1 MLFSLQV
8 FFLRIYM
15 TIFKGV
21 TAILPVKWPKMFE
34 GSDSSLELC
43 RYMAAQGHSK
53 IFIVTDAMLNKLGLI
68 DKMKAELE
76 QLGLPYSVYDG
87 VEPDP
92 TVDQIEAGYQALAAD
107 GCDAILAVGGGSSID
122 AAKMIGARAKNNK
135 PVVKMA
141 GLFRV
146 FRGIL
151 PLYAV
156 PTTAGTGSEVTIAAV
171 VSDPQQQRKLPVM
184 DLKLM
189 PTAGALDGNLM
200 TGLPAPI
207 TSATGMDALTHAVE
221 AYISRNAMKKTDPHA
236 LEAVRLIMENLETA
250 VSDGGNLEA
259 RQNMARASHV
269 AGIAFT
275 QAGVGYVH
283 AIAHNFGALYHVP
296 HGLANAI
303 VMPYVLDY
311 SKTKCAARLADLAR
325 VSHTGPANGT
335 DEQLADA
342 FIARIRSMNEKFGV
356 PAKLD
361 KLRSEDIDRIAS
373 AALAEARF
381 TYAVPRYLDHQSCK
395 QLVSRM
401 LVA

>member
-15 TIFKGV
+15 TIFKAV

-34 GSDSSLELC
+34 GTDSSLELC
-43 RYMAAQGHSK
+43 RYMAQQGHKK
-53 IFIVTDAMLNKLGLI
+53 IFIVTDAVLNQLGLL
-68 DKMKAELE
+68 DKMKAELD
-76 QLGLPYSVYDG
+76 QLGLPYEVFDG

-92 TVDQIEAGYQALAAD
+92 TVAQIEAGYQALAKA
-107 GCDAILAVGGGSSID
+107 GCDAILTVGGGSSID

-146 FRGIL
+146 FWGIL

-171 VSDPQQQRKLPVM
+171 VSDPEQQRKLPVM

-189 PTAGALDGNLM
+189 PTAAALDGALM
-200 TGLPAPI
+200 TGLPPHI
-207 TSATGMDALTHAVE
+207 TAATGMDALTHAVE
-221 AYISRNAMKKTDPHA
+221 SYISRNAMKKTDPHA
-236 LEAVRLIMENLETA
+236 LEAVRLIMDNLETA
-250 VSDGGNLEA
+250 VADGSNLQA

-303 VMPYVLDY
+303 VMPHVLDY
-311 SKTKCAARLADLAR
+311 SKSHCAHRLADLAR
-325 VSHTGPANGT
+325 ASKTGPA
-335 DEQLADA
+335 DASDAQLADA
-342 FIARIRSMNEKFGV
+342 FITRIRAMNETFGI
-356 PAKLD
+356 PSQLD
-361 KLRSEDIDRIAS
+361 KLRAEDLDRIAS
-373 AALAEARF
+373 AALSEARF

-395 QLVSRM
+395 ALVGQM

>member
-8 FFLRIYM
+8 FFLRAYM
-15 TIFKGV
+15 IIFKAV
-21 TAILPVKWPKMFE
+21 TAILPVKWPTMFE

-43 RYMAAQGHSK
+43 RYMAQQGHKK
-53 IFIVTDAMLNKLGLI
+53 IFIVTDAVLNKLGLL
-68 DKMKAELE
+68 DKMKAELD
-76 QLGLPYSVYDG
+76 QLGLPYVVYDG

-92 TVDQIEAGYQALAAD
+92 TVDQIEAGYQELASA

-146 FRGIL
+146 FWGIL

-171 VSDPQQQRKLPVM
+171 VSDPEQQRKLPVM

-189 PTAGALDGNLM
+189 PVAAALDGALM
-200 TGLPAPI
+200 TGLPPHI

-221 AYISRNAMKKTDPHA
+221 SYISRNAMKKTDPHA
-236 LEAVRLIMENLETA
+236 LEAVRLIMGNLETA
-250 VSDGGNLEA
+250 VADGTNLEA

-303 VMPYVLDY
+303 VMPHVLDF
-311 SKTKCAARLADLAR
+311 SKSHCADRLADLAR
-325 VSHTGPANGT
+325 VSNIGPKDGS

-342 FIARIRSMNEKFGV
+342 FIARIRAMNEAFGI
-356 PAKLD
+356 PNQLD
-361 KLRSEDIDRIAS
+361 KLRRADLDRIAT
-373 AALAEARF
+373 AALSEARF
-381 TYAVPRYLDHQSCK
+381 TYAVPRYMTHQNCK
-395 QLVSRM
+395 DLVGRM